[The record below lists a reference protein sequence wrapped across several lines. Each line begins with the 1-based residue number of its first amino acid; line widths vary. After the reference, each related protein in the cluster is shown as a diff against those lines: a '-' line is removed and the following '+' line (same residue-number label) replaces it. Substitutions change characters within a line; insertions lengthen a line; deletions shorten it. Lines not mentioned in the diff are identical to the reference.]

1 MSNKRRNS
9 KKNTKFADP
18 FLCFAF
24 FVSLFWLIGWLL
36 IDCCIT
42 NVNERGAF
50 GDKFGAVNALFSGL
64 AFAGVLSTLI
74 LQKESLQLHDEEFD
88 VMLNTQ
94 RRQSF
99 ETSLFNMLS
108 LQQEIVRNL
117 SLENYK
123 GRDIFEPLY
132 NSVMICNENYN
143 GVKDAIEKNG
153 NYFLGE
159 IPEITR
165 LDHYFRHLYRIFK
178 FIHYNDFLDN
188 KEKYNYTS
196 IVRSQLSDYEL
207 IILYYNCLSENGS
220 EKFKPLIETY
230 AVFKNLRKDLLASVE
245 GNESYSEGAFRFVE

>member
-1 MSNKRRNS
+1 MNNKKGINFS
-9 KKNTKFADP
+9 KVFMGIAIIV
-18 FLCFAF
+18 L
-24 FVSLFWLIGWLL
+24 LLWLIVWLF
-36 IDCCIT
+36 IDCYFQDFNKNGT
-42 NVNERGAF
+42 F
-50 GDKFGAVNALFSGL
+50 GDKVDAINSLFYGL
-64 AFAGVLSTLI
+64 AFAGVIATLI

-132 NSVMICNENYN
+132 NNVSIYNENYK

-153 NYFLGE
+153 NNFLGE

-178 FIHYNDFLDN
+178 FIHYNDFL
-188 KEKYNYTS
+188 Y
-196 IVRSQLSDYEL
+196 I
-207 IILYYNCLSENGS
+207 
-220 EKFKPLIETY
+220 
-230 AVFKNLRKDLLASVE
+230 
-245 GNESYSEGAFRFVE
+245 